1 MLVKASASKILQSF
15 FSEGIIPND
24 LATVVTGDEPLTM
37 ALAKGG
43 NISDAEFSFRMV
55 ESSSYDSSDR
65 VSLLRADRDGNLHCI
80 TESAN

>member
-1 MLVKASASKILQSF
+1 MPVKASASKILQSF
-15 FSEGIIPND
+15 FFRRDNSERF
-24 LATVVTGDEPLTM
+24 ATVVTGDKPLTM

-65 VSLLRADRDGNLHCI
+65 VSQLRADRDGN
-80 TESAN
+80 